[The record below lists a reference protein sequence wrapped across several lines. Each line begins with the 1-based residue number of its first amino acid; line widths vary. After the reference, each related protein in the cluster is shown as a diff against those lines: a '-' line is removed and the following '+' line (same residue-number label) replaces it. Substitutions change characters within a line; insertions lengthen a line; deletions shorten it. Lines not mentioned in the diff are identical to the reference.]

1 MFKTIPRISYWCSFP
16 RNVQDTPIKKKNP
29 PRPLKASTTSLCKI
43 GGNEEEMGPLRKYYM
58 VSFQN
63 GRDKESGVHQKQ
75 ICTLREMDGFGRR
88 GML

>member
-1 MFKTIPRISYWCSFP
+1 MSRIPPSRTKI
-16 RNVQDTPIKKKNP
+16 P

-43 GGNEEEMGPLRKYYM
+43 GGNEEEMGPLRKSYM

-63 GRDKESGVHQKQ
+63 GRDKDSGVHQKQ
-75 ICTLREMDGFGRR
+75 ICTLSEMDGFGRR